1 MPFRKVGLVASL
13 LGAQQNRDSVE
24 NKPNSLLV
32 VSFGKT
38 LNRMPPSLCQTDG
51 GPKQSIRRGGPSVTA
66 DLQTEREL

>member
-1 MPFRKVGLVASL
+1 M
-13 LGAQQNRDSVE
+13 E
-24 NKPNSLLV
+24 NKPNNLLV